1 MIPEVDFLKNYSVQ
15 SNTWADDVMKML
27 SEFVKE
33 FEEFMIWIKQQP
45 AESEESIRRFEK
57 IFSVTE
63 QTHLLRN
70 IQDIK
75 DELCM
80 LKAVFEDQVQVLLAA
95 GEEIEQAN
103 FQCIHGCVVN
113 VAVQQNLRCPHS
125 SKAFADQSLKHLKQI
140 ERMQAQ
146 ASQAYDTLKDLLNLK
161 QQQANVLE
169 AGVSRNQAI
178 SSGEQSKT
186 IMVFTIVTIIF
197 LPLTF
202 VTTIFTLPIAEFR
215 RVVEPAG
222 QEMPATPFLSESY
235 VKPYIIGVTFA
246 VAVPLIIAA
255 FEIQSMQNACK
266 RAWNTVVEKR
276 KDRKERKRMEMGVD
290 DNIPDFLK

>member
-1 MIPEVDFLKNYSVQ
+1 
-15 SNTWADDVMKML
+15 MKML
-27 SEFVKE
+27 SEFVSD

-80 LKAVFEDQVQVLLAA
+80 LKAVFDDQVQVLLAA

-103 FQCIHGCVVN
+103 FQCIHGCEVSL
-113 VAVQQNLRCPHS
+113 AIQQNLRCPHS
-125 SKAFADQSLKHLKQI
+125 SKAFVDQSSKHLKQI

-146 ASQAYDTLKDLLNLK
+146 ASQAYDTVSLLIVADFAHIWLAGPLNFYQLKDLLNLK

-169 AGVSRNQAI
+169 ARVSRNQAI

-186 IMVFTIVTIIF
+186 ILVFTIVTIVF
-197 LPLTF
+197 VCSPRPHSNSTF
-202 VTTIFTLPIAEFR
+202 
-215 RVVEPAG
+215 
-222 QEMPATPFLSESY
+222 
-235 VKPYIIGVTFA
+235 PYPYGISNSQFGGTA
-246 VAVPLIIAA
+246 HL
-255 FEIQSMQNACK
+255 
-266 RAWNTVVEKR
+266 
-276 KDRKERKRMEMGVD
+276 
-290 DNIPDFLK
+290 